1 MQTTF
6 RRLSAGIAAGA
17 LALTGL
23 VFAAAPANAVTAC
36 GLGQTCSGALTG
48 KLGTTTF
55 EIKMPQK
62 FNGTVL
68 LWSHGYRIATQ
79 LPEALAAPLGIAAN
93 PVYQKVSQPLFVA
106 STGSDVAYVGS
117 GVAESAPSAEAA
129 QQLLAQGYAL
139 AGAGWAKQG
148 WATAEGIEAGQLLH
162 NHIRSG
168 AIKGVK
174 RTYSW
179 GASLG
184 SFVAMALAERNPRTI
199 QGTLPTCGA
208 QGGPLQAF
216 SSAMTVVFTYKTLV
230 DPTIKGANYASPVE
244 AIGDLG
250 KVLSAIGRVSGGDSG
265 YAPNGYPV
273 AQANLLAGLLAGLP
287 AVSTRFDGTTLNP
300 FAAQNG
306 TAAALAGGYSPVSG
320 GQSAAAAMLQ
330 NVAGAAALGILG
342 RFELE
347 QQIRVNGNVGF
358 TANANF
364 NDNVNVSY
372 SSLLSPEQRGEFGD
386 TLNASTIMPNLLNA
400 MLAKLDE
407 SKGNPSARFPA
418 NPAAVKYVNN
428 LPAPDLAY
436 TGPIV
441 QITTMYD
448 SILPAGNQERGL
460 AALKASAK
468 KQGITTPRIGNYY
481 TEPPADGWTTFQP
494 GAKGADAAASEAKA
508 NSGVGHCNFALG
520 GGSQLVGAVSTLNRL
535 VNAKTPAQVKAAIAS
550 GYRIPQVNTDRFFL
564 PEPLKVT
571 TPKAQ
576 RWVP

>member
-6 RRLSAGIAAGA
+6 RRLSVGIAAGA

-23 VFAAAPANAVTAC
+23 ALASAPATAATAC
-36 GLGQTCSGALTG
+36 GLGQTCTGALTG
-48 KLGTTTF
+48 KLGTSAF

-79 LPEALAAPLGIAAN
+79 VPEALAVPLGFDKN
-93 PVYQKVSQPLFVA
+93 PAYQKVSQPLFAA
-106 STGSDVAYVGS
+106 SLGSDVAYVGS
-117 GVAESAPSAEAA
+117 GVAESAPSPEAA
-129 QQLLAQGYAL
+129 AQLLAQGYAL

-162 NHIRSG
+162 DHIRKG

-174 RTYSW
+174 RTYAW

-184 SFVAMALAERNPRTI
+184 SQVALALAERNPRTI
-199 QGTLPTCGA
+199 QGTMPLCGVQA
-208 QGGPLQAF
+208 GPLQAF
-216 SSAMTVVFTYKTLV
+216 SAGMTVLYTYKTLV
-230 DPTIKGANYASPVE
+230 DPSLKVANYASPVE
-244 AIGDLG
+244 ALGDLG
-250 KVLSAIGRVSGGDSG
+250 KVLSAIGTVAGGNSA

-273 AQANLLAGLLAGLP
+273 AQVNLLAGLMAGLP
-287 AVSTRFDGTTLNP
+287 AVSTRFDGVTLNP
-300 FAAQNG
+300 FATQNG

-342 RFELE
+342 RYELE

-372 SSLLSPEQRGEFGD
+372 ASLLTPEQRGEFGD
-386 TLNASTIMPNLLNA
+386 TLNATTIMPNLLNA

-407 SKGNPSARFPA
+407 SKGNAAARFPA
-418 NPAAVKYVNN
+418 NLAAVKYVNN
-428 LPAPDLAY
+428 LPGPDLDY
-436 TGPIV
+436 TGPVV
-441 QITTMYD
+441 QMTTMYD
-448 SILPAGNQERGL
+448 AIAPAGNQQMGYDALRSSARL
-460 AALKASAK
+460 AKVA
-468 KQGITTPRIGNYY
+468 TPRIANYY

-494 GAKGADAAASEAKA
+494 GAKGPDSAASEAKA
-508 NSGVGHCNFALG
+508 TSGVGHCNFALG
-520 GGSQLVGAVSTLNRL
+520 GGTQLVGAVATLNRL

-550 GYRIPQVNTDRFFL
+550 GYRIPQVNPDRLYL
-564 PEPLKVT
+564 PERLKVT
-571 TPKAQ
+571 TPKSQ
-576 RWVP
+576 RWVG